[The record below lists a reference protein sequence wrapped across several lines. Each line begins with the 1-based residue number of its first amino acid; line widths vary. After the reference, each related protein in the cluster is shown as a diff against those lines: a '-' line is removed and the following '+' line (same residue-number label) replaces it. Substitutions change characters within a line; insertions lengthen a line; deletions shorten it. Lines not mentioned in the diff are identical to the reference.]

1 MRQKNYKW
9 IYYILIVAVLGGVV
23 YIAAKDITPITRHM
37 EQDVAIE
44 YKK

>member
-23 YIAAKDITPITRHM
+23 YIAAKDISPATQHI
-37 EQDVAIE
+37 EQDITIE